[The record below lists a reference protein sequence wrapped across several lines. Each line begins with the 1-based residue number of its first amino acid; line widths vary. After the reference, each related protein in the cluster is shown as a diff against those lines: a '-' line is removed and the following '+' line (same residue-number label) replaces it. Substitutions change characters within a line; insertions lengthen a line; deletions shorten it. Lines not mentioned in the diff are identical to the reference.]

1 LIIAKAE
8 KSKLVGV
15 DFDRCGELLYSWIR
29 FVLCVAFDEASIDLD
44 DCREG
49 NMLSLRGV

>member
-1 LIIAKAE
+1 MIAKA
-8 KSKLVGV
+8 KKLKLFGV
-15 DFDRCGELLYSWIR
+15 VFDRCGDLLDSWIR
-29 FVLCVAFDEASIDLD
+29 FVLRVAFDEASIDLD